1 MNETVEFLVLGDYQY
16 DHFDHYVFRL
26 YSQYLFQRVQP
37 EQTHFD
43 ADYVCMIYCV
53 RLSYNVR

>member
-26 YSQYLFQRVQP
+26 YSQYSFQRVQP
-37 EQTHFD
+37 EQTHFQ
-43 ADYVCMIYCV
+43 YVCMVDCL
-53 RLSYNVR
+53 RLSYSVR